1 MGFVAFGGVVQI
13 PGVGGGTQVAA
24 ILVLTEL
31 YGVRVELAASFA
43 LLLWILTF
51 VAIVPVGL
59 GLALKEGLDW
69 HSLRQIGQEA
79 VE

>member
-1 MGFVAFGGVVQI
+1 VV
-13 PGVGGGTQVAA
+13 A

-31 YGVRVELAASFA
+31 YGVRVELATTFA

-59 GLALKEGLDW
+59 VLALKEGLDW
-69 HSLRQIGQEA
+69 HSLRQIGRGA
-79 VE
+79 TDA